1 MEQDRL
7 AVESVVCSGRLPPE
21 PEKENGGRG
30 ASEWNPKRRR
40 AGRGRTGDRETEFN
54 VPLQWVTRGCN
65 CRSGRNRAGIAVM
78 GVVRWLHRVDTDI
91 SATSDEAAPLSRFSA
106 HRTAD
111 IRPSRPGIHRH
122 GSSSIR
128 KLPDRLTLPF
138 DTRDSGYSF
147 GSPRFPRFRVICS
160 YKRKWRLFS
169 ERRQL
174 DRVTCLIKLKES
186 LWMRETTRWFSKIEK
201 LGEVIGEENDGVGY
215 RSIKAERGC
224 MVGALL
230 EGVCVRMI

>member
-7 AVESVVCSGRLPPE
+7 AVESVVCSGRLPPG
-21 PEKENGGRG
+21 PEKENSGRG

-106 HRTAD
+106 HRTAP
-111 IRPSRPGIHRH
+111 ISVLAARE
-122 GSSSIR
+122 SI
-128 KLPDRLTLPF
+128 
-138 DTRDSGYSF
+138 DT
-147 GSPRFPRFRVICS
+147 
-160 YKRKWRLFS
+160 
-169 ERRQL
+169 
-174 DRVTCLIKLKES
+174 DRVQFENYPID
-186 LWMRETTRWFSKIEK
+186 WFSLSI
-201 LGEVIGEENDGVGY
+201 LGTRAIVL
-215 RSIKAERGC
+215 
-224 MVGALL
+224 ALL
-230 EGVCVRMI
+230 DFHDSE